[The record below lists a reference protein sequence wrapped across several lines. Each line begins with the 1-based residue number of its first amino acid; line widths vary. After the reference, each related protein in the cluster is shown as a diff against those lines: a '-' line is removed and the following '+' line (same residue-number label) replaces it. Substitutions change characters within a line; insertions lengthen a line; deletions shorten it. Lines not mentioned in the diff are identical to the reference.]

1 MAYIGLIAGLGARQG
16 LIRKIEKKLRDK
28 GAVSKK
34 TRVALEEVGISSR
47 VELNMVRYLVEQGKI
62 GKARDG
68 KIWWKE

>member
-1 MAYIGLIAGLGARQG
+1 MAYIGLIAGLAARQG
-16 LIRKIEKKLRDK
+16 LIRNIEKKLRDK

-34 TRVALEEVGISSR
+34 TRVALEEAGISSR
-47 VELNMVRYLVEQGKI
+47 VELNMLRYLVEQGKI